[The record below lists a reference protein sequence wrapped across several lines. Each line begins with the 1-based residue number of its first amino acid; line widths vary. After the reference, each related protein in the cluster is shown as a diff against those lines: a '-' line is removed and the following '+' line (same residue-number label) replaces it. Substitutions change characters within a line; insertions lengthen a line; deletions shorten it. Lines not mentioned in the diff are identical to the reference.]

1 MPNFNIDTYCR
12 HDCVDKLQNT
22 TEAIQSG
29 QITVFGS
36 MFHAHLAATQAYS
49 KLMRNGN
56 EVNYL
61 FQNEWY
67 DPNYQ
72 YYSFFPKR
80 INIFKVIIKFGY
92 NLD

>member
-1 MPNFNIDTYCR
+1 M
-12 HDCVDKLQNT
+12 
-22 TEAIQSG
+22 QSG
-29 QITVFGS
+29 HITVFGS

-80 INIFKVIIKFGY
+80 INILKVFIRNFLY
-92 NLD
+92 C

>member
-1 MPNFNIDTYCR
+1 M
-12 HDCVDKLQNT
+12 
-22 TEAIQSG
+22 QSG
-29 QITVFGS
+29 HITVFGS
-36 MFHAHLAATQAYS
+36 MFHAHLAGIQAYS

-80 INIFKVIIKFGY
+80 INILKVFI
-92 NLD
+92 